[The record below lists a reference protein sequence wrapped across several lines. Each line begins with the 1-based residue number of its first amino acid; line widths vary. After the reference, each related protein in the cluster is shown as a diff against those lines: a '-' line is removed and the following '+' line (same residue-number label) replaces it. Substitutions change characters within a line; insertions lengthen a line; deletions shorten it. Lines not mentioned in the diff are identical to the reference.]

1 MKSAVCV
8 HNRPGEG
15 PPGLLYNMS
24 VPSKTVVSYSG
35 LAGLSTGTKASGCSA
50 NSEKPGI
57 FGTHLRFVLAK
68 TVPTHAPA
76 LLLRT
81 LGIDPTADPTWELER
96 LIEARARELPLPDA
110 CLVVRADPTHP
121 CRFPDVLSALAV
133 LAKCSDH
140 VWLREKSPNLSRLA
154 TRREVSLLLPP
165 AFSARIL
172 RSSSSHEQS

>member
-1 MKSAVCV
+1 MKSAVGV

-35 LAGLSTGTKASGCSA
+35 LAGLSTGTKASRCSTDG
-50 NSEKPGI
+50 EQPGI
-57 FGTHLRFVLAK
+57 FGTHLRFVLAE
-68 TVPTHAPA
+68 TVPSHDPA

-81 LGIDPTADPTWELER
+81 LGIEAADDPPRVLER

-110 CLVVRADPTHP
+110 CLVVRADPTHACP
-121 CRFPDVLSALAV
+121 FPDVLSTLAV

-140 VWLREKSPNLSRLA
+140 VWLREKSPTLSRFA

-165 AFSARIL
+165 AFSARIQEFL
-172 RSSSSHEQS
+172 IP